1 MLREEETFRPVSLWP
16 EGQSCGAGLMGLCE
30 RALDLRLPVTQSSDG
45 HAALAMPIH
54 LGDELYG
61 VVGLVFVTAE
71 VPKGTADWIQW
82 GLGWLAIRSVHGGD
96 SASEQLRERLL
107 ISLDLI
113 LAALE
118 EKDFDA
124 ACHGVV
130 TDAAVR
136 LKCDRVSIGFGGKRG
151 MRLAAISHTADF
163 SHRLDMVHA
172 LEAVM
177 NEAADQGVSIFIGN
191 ESSRNNDEEK
201 YLCTREHE
209 QLVRNYGS
217 DCVFSVPFFVSE
229 EQYGY
234 FLFEWAEPQ
243 VELVSR
249 QIAEGIPPILGRVLL
264 EKRRND
270 RSLYRRIEDAAKE
283 EVKRLLGPLYTVRKL
298 VVATLLLGVAF
309 FSFATGDFRVSAKS
323 SLEGGVRRVIV
334 APYDG
339 FVATAPLRAGY
350 EVNAGDVLAT
360 LDDRDLKLETSK
372 WSSQQSQYLQQ
383 TYDAEAQHNLAQM
396 QVGMAQARQAAA
408 QRALS
413 ESMLERSRVVAPFR
427 GLIVSGDLS
436 QHLGSA
442 VKKGQVLFEIAPL
455 DSYRIVLE
463 VEEADISYVEVGQK
477 GKLVVTA
484 IPDMPLPFTVTLIT
498 PVAQASEGKNRFR
511 VEASLDRPLDQLRP
525 GMEGIGK
532 VEVGKRRLIWI
543 WTHSL
548 TDWLRLQAWS
558 WFGV

>member
-1 MLREEETFRPVSLWP
+1 M
-16 EGQSCGAGLMGLCE
+16 
-30 RALDLRLPVTQSSDG
+30 AL
-45 HAALAMPIH
+45 PIH

-61 VVGLVFVTAE
+61 VVALVFAAAE
-71 VPKGTADWIQW
+71 APKGATDWVQW
-82 GLGWLAIRSVHGGD
+82 GLGWLAVRLSRGED
-96 SASEQLRERLL
+96 SASDQLRERLL
-107 ISLDLI
+107 TSLDLI
-113 LAALE
+113 LSALE
-118 EKDFDA
+118 EKDFEA

-151 MRLAAISHTADF
+151 MRLVAISHTADF
-163 SHRLDMVHA
+163 SRRIDMVHA

-177 NEAADQGVSIFIGN
+177 DEAADQGVSIFVSTRKDAG
-191 ESSRNNDEEK
+191 EK
-201 YLCTREHE
+201 EGRYLNVREHE

-217 DCVFSVPFFVSE
+217 GCVLSVPFFVSE
-229 EQYGY
+229 EECGY
-234 FLFEWAEPQ
+234 FLFEWPESEVEP
-243 VELVSR
+243 VAR
-249 QIAEGIPPILGRVLL
+249 QIAEGLPPILGRVLL

-270 RSLYRRIEDAAKE
+270 RTLFQRLGDAAME
-283 EVKRLLGPLYTVRKL
+283 ELKRLFGPLHTGRKL
-298 VVATLLLGVAF
+298 VAAVLLLLVGF
-309 FSFATGDFRVSAKS
+309 FSFATGEFRVSAKS

-339 FVATAPLRAGY
+339 FVASASLRAGH

-360 LDDRDLKLETSK
+360 LDDRDIKLEASK
-372 WSSQQSQYLQQ
+372 WSSQQSQYVQQ
-383 TYDAEAQHNLAQM
+383 THDAQAQHNLAQM
-396 QVGMAQARQAAA
+396 QVGIAQARQAAA

-413 ESMLERSRVVAPFR
+413 ESMLERARVVAPFR

-463 VEEADISYVEVGQK
+463 VDEADISYVKVGQK

-484 IPDMPLPFTVTLIT
+484 IPDLPLPFSVTLIT

-511 VEASLDRPLDQLRP
+511 VEASLDQRIGQLRP

-532 VEVGKRRLIWI
+532 IDIGERRLVWI

-548 TDWLRLQAWS
+548 VDWLRLQAWN

>member
-1 MLREEETFRPVSLWP
+1 M
-16 EGQSCGAGLMGLCE
+16 
-30 RALDLRLPVTQSSDG
+30 
-45 HAALAMPIH
+45 AMPIH
-54 LGDELYG
+54 IGDELYG
-61 VVGLVFVTAE
+61 VVALAFAVAE
-71 VPKGTADWIQW
+71 VPKGASDWIQW
-82 GLGWLAIRSVHGGD
+82 GFGWLAIRSAHGGD
-96 SASEQLRERLL
+96 SSSEQLRERLL
-107 ISLDLI
+107 ISLDLT
-113 LAALE
+113 LSALE
-118 EKDFDA
+118 EKDFEA

-136 LKCDRVSIGFGGKRG
+136 LKCDRVSIGFGETHG
-151 MRLAAISHTADF
+151 MRLVAISHTADF

-177 NEAADQGVSIFIGN
+177 DEAADQGVSFFISGEKGGN
-191 ESSRNNDEEK
+191 KEEEN

-217 DCVFSVPFFVSE
+217 GCVLSVPFFVSD

-243 VELVSR
+243 VEPVAR
-249 QIAEGIPPILGRVLL
+249 QIAEGLPPILGRVLL

-270 RSLYRRIEDAAKE
+270 RSLYQRLKDAARE
-283 EVKRLLGPLYTVRKL
+283 EGKRLFGPLHAGRKL
-298 VVATLLLGVAF
+298 AASVLLLLVAF
-309 FSFATGDFRVSAKS
+309 FGFATGEFRVSAKS
-323 SLEGGVRRVIV
+323 LLEGGVRRVVV

-339 FVATAPLRAGY
+339 FVASAPLRAGY

-360 LDDRDLKLETSK
+360 LDDRELKLEASK

-383 TYDAEAQHNLAQM
+383 TYDAQAQHNLAQM
-396 QVGMAQARQAAA
+396 QVGIAQTRQAAA

-436 QHLGSA
+436 QRLGSA

-477 GKLVVTA
+477 GKLVTTA
-484 IPDMPLPFTVTLIT
+484 IPDMPLPFTVNLVT

-511 VEASLDRPLDQLRP
+511 VEASLDKHLEQLRP

-532 VEVGKRRLIWI
+532 IDIGKRRLIWI

-548 TDWLRLQAWS
+548 TDWLRLQAWN